1 MSWYYSDIYFSNV
14 INSKWSY
21 FFIISA
27 VNLFTELYSI
37 TFLMLVYVIYHRLL
51 FSQTTRILKLIHG
64 QKTSENT
71 SYICVLSY
79 WIHDLV
85 PEQQ

>member
-1 MSWYYSDIYFSNV
+1 MKVKSESEVTQSCLTL
-14 INSKWSY
+14 
-21 FFIISA
+21 A
-27 VNLFTELYSI
+27 TPRTEE
-37 TFLMLVYVIYHRLL
+37 YHRLL
-51 FSQTTRILKLIHG
+51 FAQTTRILKLIHG